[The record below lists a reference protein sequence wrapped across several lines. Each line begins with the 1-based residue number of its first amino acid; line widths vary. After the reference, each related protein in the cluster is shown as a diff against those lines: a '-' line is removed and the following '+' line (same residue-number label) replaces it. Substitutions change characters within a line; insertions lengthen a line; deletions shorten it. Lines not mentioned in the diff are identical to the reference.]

1 VVADQVSTIET
12 QSMLALLG
20 RNWWTV
26 VLRGVIAVL
35 LGLAALGWPQITLEV
50 LVILLGAYLLVDGAF
65 AIFTGVRDRSRHRQW
80 WLLLLEG
87 LAGIVAGAIA
97 LFLPG
102 ITALVLIYVLA
113 AWALITGILEILAA
127 IRLREELRGEWL
139 LVLGGVASILFA
151 VIVAL
156 RPTAGMI
163 ALVWLIAIYAIIFG
177 ILFIIL
183 GLRLRSWAR
192 QE

>member
-1 VVADQVSTIET
+1 VVADEVSTIET

-35 LGLAALGWPQITLEV
+35 LGLAALGWPQITLQV

-65 AIFTGVRDRSRHRQW
+65 AIFSGVRDRSRHRQW

-102 ITALVLIYVLA
+102 ITALVLIYLLA
-113 AWALITGILEILAA
+113 AWALVTGILEILAA

-151 VIVAL
+151 IIVAL

-163 ALVWLIAIYAIIFG
+163 ALIWLIAIYAIIFG

-192 QE
+192 QR

>member
-151 VIVAL
+151 LIVAL